1 MYPICSDG
9 AEWPLLTFIW
19 SSVDCLRNESAQ
31 VAADTLQL
39 TPLAQR
45 RRRSNAAI
53 GQESLFDLEDVVV
66 DVDFWFK
73 SSTNYKGFLAGIKL
87 NVSFTTRAW
96 LNQLLKAWDITAQQL
111 QIFHT
116 AALKLLMRAVEYALQ
131 SLPLRDPLLK
141 HARFVDVRQ
150 RAECWVEDA
159 LYFVQRYVHCLP
171 YHSPQEHDAL
181 GEEFLDYQTMPMPSL
196 AADPD
201 IEGF

>member
-1 MYPICSDG
+1 MYVG
-9 AEWPLLTFIW
+9 VFY
-19 SSVDCLRNESAQ
+19 ES
-31 VAADTLQL
+31 TL
-39 TPLAQR
+39 
-45 RRRSNAAI
+45 
-53 GQESLFDLEDVVV
+53 DLIV
-66 DVDFWFK
+66 F
-73 SSTNYKGFLAGIKL
+73 SASQTGIKL

-159 LYFVQRYVHCLP
+159 LYFVQR
-171 YHSPQEHDAL
+171 
-181 GEEFLDYQTMPMPSL
+181 
-196 AADPD
+196 
-201 IEGF
+201 